1 MTANAFIK
9 KGELEVHLKMKTQKN
24 VKRNTPN
31 PCHSLDGRKTFQ
43 AVLWPNIE

>member
-9 KGELEVHLKMKTQKN
+9 KGELEVHLKRKTQKI
-24 VKRNTPN
+24 VQRNSPN
-31 PCHSLDGRKTFQ
+31 LCHSLDRPKTFQ